1 MIGLIRGILIQKKPP
16 SLLVDVNGIGYEIEA
31 PMSTI
36 YQLPEINQEI
46 RLLTHLISREDATL
60 LYGFAEENER
70 TLFRHLIKVNGVG
83 AKLALAIL
91 SGLSVQAFHQCI
103 EFNDSTTLT
112 RLPGIGKKT
121 AERLIIEMRDRIQ
134 DLEIDI
140 VTQNGAPHGAGPAQ
154 DHLSEAVHALEALG
168 YNQKEA
174 TRMVSKIDTRDKNS
188 ETIIREALQTLGL

>member
-16 SLLVDVNGIGYEIEA
+16 SLLVDVNGVGYEIEA

-46 RLLTHLISREDATL
+46 RLLTHLVSREDATL

-134 DLEIDI
+134 DLEIG
-140 VTQNGAPHGAGPAQ
+140 VTSQDAVSAGTGPIQ
-154 DHLSEAVHALEALG
+154 DPLSEAVHALEALG

-188 ETIIREALQTLGL
+188 ETIIREALQGLGL